1 MRADGRGLRVGGL
14 SAVMAL
20 ATACSRPAVPVHDAG
35 AARGLAE
42 GIAEPQPTGAT
53 APPPNGAEQTDSTDG
68 SDPGRDPH
76 RMRRVLGWVSLT
88 IGAEAA
94 VIAVATSLLIEH
106 QKSIRDDNCNA
117 QKVCNTAGFDAVG
130 TIDTIIPWNT
140 GSWFVAGV
148 GLGAGA
154 ILLVIS
160 QPKSEPQTAI
170 TLSPG
175 SSGLGLGVR
184 SSF

>member
-1 MRADGRGLRVGGL
+1 
-14 SAVMAL
+14 
-20 ATACSRPAVPVHDAG
+20 
-35 AARGLAE
+35 
-42 GIAEPQPTGAT
+42 
-53 APPPNGAEQTDSTDG
+53 
-68 SDPGRDPH
+68 
-76 RMRRVLGWVSLT
+76 VSLT

-130 TIDTIIPWNT
+130 TIDTIVPWNT

-148 GLGAGA
+148 GLGAAA